1 MTFVLVV
8 VIQKAN
14 YKFTEQIPADASW
27 VQAQPDLNSAAES
40 TPNQG
45 QNKIF
50 CLRLSSNTAL

>member
-1 MTFVLVV
+1 MTFVLEV

-45 QNKIF
+45 QEQNI
-50 CLRLSSNTAL
+50 LS